1 MIAEAFASVTSRT
14 VSLGAY
20 DIEKSY
26 DGTRA
31 LRKVNFE
38 LRAGE
43 IHCLVGE
50 NGAGK
55 STLAKIFAGEVQPNS
70 GRISRNGVEVSFRGP
85 RDAME
90 AGIALVHQELNLVG
104 PLSVA
109 ENVGLGR
116 EPSRYGFV
124 NWGSLR
130 AMANRYTAE
139 VGLDVNLESVVEDL
153 SIAQQQLVEIAH
165 ALAIESQ
172 VLILDEP
179 TSSLAG
185 QEAAALLALLRTL
198 ARQGRAILLI
208 SHQLDEILSVADRIT
223 VFRDGRLVATRSNE
237 GMTEAQLIRM
247 MTGRDFSSV
256 YRRGDRHASSGAP
269 LLTVRELRAP
279 GVVNA
284 SLSVYPG
291 QILGIGGLVGSGRT
305 ELLMALFGASPIL
318 GGEVH
323 LDGQEYRPRSP
334 SAALAHGVGLV
345 PESRKDEG
353 LVLDASIRN
362 NMTLS
367 ALDRVSRGPLV
378 LSRSESRLV
387 SDWVNRLRIKHSG
400 VLRAVSSLSGGNQQK
415 VVLSKILATKPALL
429 LLDEPTRGIDVG
441 AKAEVHALMRD
452 LANEGIAIIFVTS
465 VLPELLMGSD
475 RIVVMRG
482 GRTVAELSAE
492 EATEELVTSYAFQG

>member
-1 MIAEAFASVTSRT
+1 MVAEAAPSVAAPATF
-14 VSLGAY
+14 LGAY

-26 DGTRA
+26 DGTHA
-31 LRKVNFE
+31 LRNVTLE

-55 STLAKIFAGEVQPNS
+55 STLAKVFAGEVQPDS
-70 GRISRNGVEVSFRGP
+70 GRVVREGHEVSFRGP
-85 RDAME
+85 RDAMG

-104 PLSVA
+104 PLTVA

-124 NWGSLR
+124 NWESLR
-130 AMANRYTAE
+130 AMARRYTAE
-139 VGLDVNLESVVEDL
+139 VGLDVDPDTAVEDL

-185 QEAAALLALLRTL
+185 SEAAALLALLRTL

-223 VFRDGRLVATRSNE
+223 VFRDGSLVVTESSA
-237 GMTEAQLIRM
+237 GVTEAHLIRM

-256 YRRGDRHASSGAP
+256 YRTGGHHAAGGTPA
-269 LLTVRELRAP
+269 LEVRELRAP
-279 GVVNA
+279 GVLNA

-291 QILGIGGLVGSGRT
+291 EILGIGGLVGSGRT
-305 ELLMALFGASPIL
+305 ELLMALFGATPIQ
-318 GGEVH
+318 GGEVR
-323 LDGQEYRPRSP
+323 LNGQEYRPGSP
-334 SAALAHGVGLV
+334 SIALAHGVGLV

-367 ALDRVSRGPLV
+367 ALDSVSRGPMV
-378 LSRSESRLV
+378 LSRTESRLV
-387 SDWVNRLRIKHSG
+387 KDWVNRLRIKQSG
-400 VLRAVSSLSGGNQQK
+400 VLRPVSSLSGGNQQK
-415 VVLSKILATKPALL
+415 VVLSKILATKPVLL

-441 AKAEVHALMRD
+441 AKAEVHALMNE
-452 LANEGIAIIFVTS
+452 LAAEGIAIIFVTS

-482 GRTVAELSAE
+482 GRTVGELDAKD
-492 EATEELVTSYAFQG
+492 ATEELVTSFAFQG